1 MTEAR
6 YRPSIKGSKALL
18 CRAELSEG
26 RLCNS
31 LAIKGR
37 EYCKHHGGKL
47 PLGPDSA
54 LFKTGLWSAQRRRF
68 AGVAPKLLTRI
79 DELRDDPELFSLRD
93 DAAYI
98 TALMDA
104 RAEAA
109 GEGVSLDHYNAIKSQ
124 YSLCKSMMHDP
135 DSFESAFKDLGKMIS
150 SGVSEYEASKD
161 VVDLIAKRADII
173 ETEQKIMQAK
183 AYTLEVDQAYS
194 LIMQVLGVIKANVRD
209 PSEMSAISDGFG
221 KLLKTY
227 QDAEI
232 IDAEVSDVV

>member
-1 MTEAR
+1 
-6 YRPSIKGSKALL
+6 
-18 CRAELSEG
+18 
-26 RLCNS
+26 
-31 LAIKGR
+31 
-37 EYCKHHGGKL
+37 
-47 PLGPDSA
+47 
-54 LFKTGLWSAQRRRF
+54 
-68 AGVAPKLLTRI
+68 
-79 DELRDDPELFSLRD
+79 
-93 DAAYI
+93 
-98 TALMDA
+98 MDA